1 MPKMIEYTDTA
12 YTYAQKK
19 ALLPAVPVAWTG
31 MQKRFRKCPLPGGVH
46 CGDFRLLLS
55 EAFLEGMKSGK
66 LRNGDLEQ
74 VRISF
79 IDNPLVYM
87 YILRFMAG
95 FLASCSFVLFILFSF
110 SIKSFDGIFFV
121 FFLIT
126 GGAWLI
132 FHYLTKIVPD
142 KNNITLNRATG
153 MICFP
158 LRKKAP
164 AREMPFAE
172 FDGYYHTTTSPVG
185 VVRYQLCLGHRY
197 SPTSVMHGGG
207 VDTDIESIYAL
218 WEKLQ
223 QLMDINLPLPDLPE
237 FEPFRQQD
245 PTTKAWDEKHGRDPD
260 YWKKMNPDWL
270 PDLRREGYE
279 ALKAVDW
286 SLLPRDHVPSAEA
299 IEEARRTARR
309 R

>member
-19 ALLPAVPVAWTG
+19 DLAPADPALWTG
-31 MQKRFRKCPLPGGVH
+31 RLKHIRAISLPNGVH
-46 CGDFRLLLS
+46 CGDFRWNLRESMLNS
-55 EAFLEGMKSGK
+55 MKNGK
-66 LRNGDLEQ
+66 LRIGDLENL
-74 VRISF
+74 RISCTN
-79 IDNPLVYM
+79 NPLVYI

-95 FLASCSFVLFILFSF
+95 VISLAGLFPMFIYISNGKLTLLSSSVFLV
-110 SIKSFDGIFFV
+110 
-121 FFLIT
+121 
-126 GGAWLI
+126 GGGVWLI

-142 KNNITLNRATG
+142 KNNITINRATG
-153 MICFP
+153 MVCLP
-158 LRKKAP
+158 PGKYRP
-164 AREMPFAE
+164 TAREIPFAE
-172 FDGYYHTTTSPVG
+172 FDGYCRSTTSPVG
-185 VVRYQLCLGHRY
+185 VASYYFCMGHRY
-197 SPTSVMHGGG
+197 EPIYVSYGGEATTFG
-207 VDTDIESIYAL
+207 DHYGT
-218 WEKLQ
+218 WEELQ